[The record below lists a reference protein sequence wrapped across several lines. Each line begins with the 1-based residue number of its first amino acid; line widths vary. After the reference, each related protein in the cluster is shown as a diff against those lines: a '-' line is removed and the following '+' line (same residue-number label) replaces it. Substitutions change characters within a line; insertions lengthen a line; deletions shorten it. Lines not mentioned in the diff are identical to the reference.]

1 MRINLS
7 IPDELLKRVDESAK
21 KLNMNRS
28 AFVSMSITRQLE
40 SEQIINN
47 LPSML
52 ETFNNAIEESK
63 QLRLNTA
70 LK

>member
-70 LK
+70 NK

>member
-70 LK
+70 HK